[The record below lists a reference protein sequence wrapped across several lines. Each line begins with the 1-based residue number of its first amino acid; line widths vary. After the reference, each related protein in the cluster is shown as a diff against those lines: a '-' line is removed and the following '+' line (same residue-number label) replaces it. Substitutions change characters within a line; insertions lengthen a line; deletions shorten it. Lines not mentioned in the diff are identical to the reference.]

1 MSSRFTYAVILGLL
15 AMSLTAVSAYA
26 EETADSGLSISAA
39 GVRDNGT
46 TPDGDTAVL
55 KIMAMHCGI
64 TSADA
69 KDSAKMVECL
79 NKVAQTSN
87 GIASIQNQA
96 MHQAS
101 QTSLEMGLN
110 YKSAAGDY
118 EDTLEEKL
126 DSGSGVQAG
135 SVAAGGE
142 DSAEGEDL
150 RKDQTKNVKISS
162 RNAVTMS
169 QLIAVR
175 SNQIWL
181 DAMEAYFLY
190 DAAYRNSKQEDSQ

>member
-79 NKVAQTSN
+79 NKIAQSSN
-87 GIASIQNQA
+87 EFASIQYQA

-142 DSAEGEDL
+142 DSAEGDDL

-169 QLIAVR
+169 QLIAVH

-181 DAMEAYFLY
+181 DAIETYFLY
-190 DAAYRNSKQEDSQ
+190 GAAYRASKQEDNQ